1 MFNGFFSKKDSDL
14 DGKAF
19 REKFENTDQAVLLDV
34 RTPAEFNSG
43 SIPGAQNIDFM
54 SPDFQNRIQTLD
66 KDKTYFL
73 YCRSGNRSGSAAS
86 IMEKAGFKSF
96 NLVGGIG
103 AWPK

>member
-1 MFNGFFSKKDSDL
+1 MFNGFFSKKDYDL

-19 REKFENTDQAVLLDV
+19 REKYENTNEAVLLDV

-43 SIPGAQNIDFM
+43 SLPGAKNIDFM
-54 SPDFQNRIQTLD
+54 SPDFQSRIRALD
-66 KDKTYFL
+66 KDSTYFL
-73 YCRSGNRSGSAAS
+73 YCRSGNRSGNSAS